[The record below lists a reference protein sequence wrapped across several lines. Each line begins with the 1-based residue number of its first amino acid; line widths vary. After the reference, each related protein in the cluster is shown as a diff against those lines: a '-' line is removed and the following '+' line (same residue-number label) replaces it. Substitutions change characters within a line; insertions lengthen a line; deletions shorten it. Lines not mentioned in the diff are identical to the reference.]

1 MVKNTKKTRHSP
13 LFKVCCR
20 KKVLPDKFRIFRR
33 GPEVLKVAA
42 KWSKGVKINTCLVVL
57 SLIWESLTRPFVTS
71 QRADS

>member
-1 MVKNTKKTRHSP
+1 M
-13 LFKVCCR
+13 
-20 KKVLPDKFRIFRR
+20 LPDKFRIFRR

-57 SLIWESLTRPFVTS
+57 SLIWKSLTHPFVTS